1 MCYNVRQI
9 RQQQKQVLCRPVYN
23 PIDKAAYPTPSP
35 PLSHTQAVNLR
46 DLLVIYMG
54 SHAICSRQTIKVRMQ
69 LAWKPLKRGVAA
81 AIIRVSNKTAS

>member
-46 DLLVIYMG
+46 D
-54 SHAICSRQTIKVRMQ
+54 Q
-69 LAWKPLKRGVAA
+69 LFQSYLYGISCHLFSA
-81 AIIRVSNKTAS
+81 NN